1 MPEELTSNME
11 LQSQMTTTTVNGRQV
26 FRARQKDSA
35 KSPNISSY
43 TAWGEINQCMPEA
56 IEKVIRPK
64 VLELDNRGCER
75 IIGKMN
81 YDKELNHLHKQF
93 LSSTRDSVR

>member
-1 MPEELTSNME
+1 
-11 LQSQMTTTTVNGRQV
+11 
-26 FRARQKDSA
+26 
-35 KSPNISSY
+35 
-43 TAWGEINQCMPEA
+43 MPEA

-81 YDKELNHLHKQF
+81 YEKELNHLHKQF